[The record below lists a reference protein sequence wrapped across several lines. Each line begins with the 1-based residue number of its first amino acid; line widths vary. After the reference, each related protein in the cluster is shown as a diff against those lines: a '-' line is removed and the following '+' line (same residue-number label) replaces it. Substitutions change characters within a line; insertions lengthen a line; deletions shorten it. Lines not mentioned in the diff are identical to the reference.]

1 MALKKLCAVGL
12 ALALPAA
19 ALAQAAAAPAPAA
32 PPAPMAQ
39 VYGTLNVNLQYTG
52 AEGATTAASNVK
64 PRFGLGLDSSNIGVR
79 GSVDVAGGLKAV
91 YQCETGAQIDGE
103 GVAGLCNRNSRVGIS
118 GDWGTLFYG
127 NWDTPY
133 KAGTYGTNADDPF
146 GNTDVYGHA
155 NIMGSPG
162 YGVRSAAV
170 GGANPVTVAAG
181 AVTVG
186 TASFDNRAGNS
197 VAYWSPKWAG
207 LSFKLQASLD
217 EFSNANGSIRPA
229 LYAGTLNFDSGG
241 LSVLAQLELHNDYY
255 GIRQISAANNGLQAT
270 SDAAFRLG
278 AGYTFALGEGSSLSL
293 VGWAEGLAYTQTN
306 ATVGYKSY
314 ARGAYLVGAKYK
326 LGDHEFRLRYSI
338 ALKPTIK
345 VADGVTPTGTEED
358 KLGAQN
364 LVVGYAFSLAKSTQ
378 LYAYYSLIKNED
390 NARYAFGVSGNAAVN
405 TVPAGS
411 DPSAIGLGIRHAF

>member
-1 MALKKLCAVGL
+1 VNSLTKITGL
-12 ALALPAA
+12 AIACL
-19 ALAQAAAAPAPAA
+19 APAFAIA
-32 PPAPMAQ
+32 QDPPKATVT
-39 VYGTLNVNLQYTG
+39 VYGTLNVNLQSVG
-52 AEGATTAASNVK
+52 ATGATTVTNNVK
-64 PRFGLGLDSSNIGVR
+64 DRLGVSVDSSNIGVR
-79 GSVDVAGGLKAV
+79 AALKLSDMIGGVA
-91 YQCETGAQIDGE
+91 QCESSANVDGINA
-103 GVAGLCNRNSRVGIS
+103 AGICGRNSRVGLT

-207 LSFKLQASLD
+207 LSFKLQGSLD

-229 LYAGTLNFDSGG
+229 LYAGTLNFDTGG
-241 LSVLAQLELHNDYY
+241 LSLVGQLELHSDYF
-255 GIRQISAANNGLQAT
+255 GIRQVSAANTGLQAT

-278 AGYTFALGEGSSLSL
+278 AGYTIALGEGHSLNFIA
-293 VGWAEGLAYTQTN
+293 WAEGLAYTQTN
-306 ATVGYKSY
+306 AIVGYKSY
-314 ARGAYLVGAKYK
+314 ARAAYLVGAKYR
-326 LGDHEFRLRYSI
+326 LGDHEFRLRYSV

-345 VADGVTPTGTEED
+345 AADGTTLAAGAED

-364 LVVGYAFSLAKSTQ
+364 LVVGYAYSLAKTTQ
-378 LYAYYSLIKNED
+378 LYAYYSFIKNED
-390 NARYAFGVSGNAAVN
+390 NARYTFGVGGVASVVAAN
-405 TVPAGS
+405 TSAGS
-411 DPSAIGLGIRHAF
+411 DPSAIGLGIRHSF

>member
-19 ALAQAAAAPAPAA
+19 AMAQAAAAPAPAA
-32 PPAPMAQ
+32 PPAPVAQ

-52 AEGATTAASNVK
+52 AEGATTAANNVK
-64 PRFGLGLDSSNIGVR
+64 PRFGLGLDSSNIGFR

-118 GDWGTLFYG
+118 GDWGTIFYG

-146 GNTDVYGHA
+146 GNTDAFGHQ

-170 GGANPVTVAAG
+170 GVANPVAAG
-181 AVTVG
+181 V
-186 TASFDNRAGNS
+186 ASFDNRAGNS
-197 VAYWSPKWAG
+197 VAYWSPKWSG

-217 EFSNANGSIRPA
+217 EFSSANGSTRPA
-229 LYAGTLNFDSGG
+229 LYAGTLNYDNGG
-241 LSVLAQLELHNDYY
+241 LSLVGQAEVHTDYY
-255 GIRQISAANNGLQAT
+255 GIKIVSPANTGVQAT

-278 AGYTFALGEGSSLSL
+278 AGYTFALGEGSSFNLI
-293 VGWAEGLAYTQTN
+293 GWAEGLAYTQTN
-306 ATVGYKSY
+306 ALVGAKSY
-314 ARGAYLVGAKYK
+314 ARAAYQVGAKYK

-338 ALKPTIK
+338 AVKPTIK
-345 VADGVTPTGTEED
+345 AATGTTLPAGAED

-364 LVVGYAFSLAKSTQ
+364 IVVGYAYSLAKSTQ
-378 LYAYYSLIKNED
+378 LYAFYSLIKNED
-390 NARYAFGVSGNAAVN
+390 NARYTFGVGGTAALSAANA
-405 TVPAGS
+405 TPAGS
-411 DPSAIGLGIRHAF
+411 DPSAFGLGIRHSF